1 MARHNVHSYL
11 KLIFQRHHV
20 LRDLEPYVCMF
31 ANCTHPDYL
40 FPDRSSW
47 LSHMEYEHTR
57 QWRCTSQEHPPR
69 TFEKEEDFEAHM
81 RLDHQGSFTEVQISR
96 LKYLNATPSPV
107 TFETCPLCNLDP
119 SSDLEQS
126 GSLAPLS
133 GFAAQQNKKKTTSD
147 QLANHITAHLQSVAV
162 RSLPWL
168 DDGEDD
174 ASSALS
180 ASQKRRG
187 STTSSDAD
195 DVTLEFDDEVPV
207 KITADDSIITN
218 ALPGDIHDEWSFLPP
233 CEYSG
238 HDSDPTLQ
246 AFLQAF
252 YTSDSD
258 VYSLGRSTFPCYL
271 IPFGRNKAFF
281 GRTKELDAIEKALC
295 PQISTGRLEEEYA
308 LLKTFAIC
316 GPGGMG
322 KSQLAIEFVN
332 RNKTLFDAVFFVHAD
347 EHSKLAQDFNSI
359 AIALGLVGKDS
370 PDSKDHVLTR
380 ERVKRWLANPIKT
393 ARRKPSPE
401 DEETASWLLVYDGA
415 DRSEILNVFWPL
427 GGSGSILITTRD
439 PLPWTAY
446 LNLEPFNVEDGAGFL
461 LKMTNRGQEPGEREN
476 ATIISQRLG
485 GLPLALTQ
493 MARFITR
500 RNMTF
505 PEFIQAYSER
515 ESREEMFKFRVE
527 ESNGGGLSNYGHT
540 LASVWAL
547 EVLKDGKAL
556 LDVIS
561 MLDPDGISEHILTA
575 YAENVTLKDY
585 PKSLRAYSAARTELL
600 QCSIV
605 TGNARTHRLFIHRL
619 VQDLSRLRMSSKQY
633 RETFDSTV
641 RLISG
646 VWPYQ
651 PFTWR
656 HGISRWPTCE
666 DLFPHVI
673 RLEELARP
681 FTPDPENV
689 EGDYEYAKLLV
700 DAGW

>member
-1 MARHNVHSYL
+1 
-11 KLIFQRHHV
+11 
-20 LRDLEPYVCMF
+20 
-31 ANCTHPDYL
+31 
-40 FPDRSSW
+40 
-47 LSHMEYEHTR
+47 MEFEHTR

-69 TFEKEEDFEAHM
+69 AFEKEEDFEVHM

-96 LKYLNATPSPV
+96 LKYLNAAPSPV
-107 TFETCPLCNLDP
+107 TFETCPLCNLDS
-119 SSDLEQS
+119 SSDLKQS

-133 GFAAQQNKKKTTSD
+133 GFAALQKKKTASD
-147 QLANHITAHLQSVAV
+147 QLANHIAAHLQSVAV

-174 ASSALS
+174 ATSALS

-187 STTSSDAD
+187 SATSSDAD

-207 KITADDSIITN
+207 KIIADDSIITN
-218 ALPGDIHDEWSFLPP
+218 PLPSDIHDEWSFLPP
-233 CEYSG
+233 YEYSG

-246 AFLQAF
+246 AFLQAL

-258 VYSLGRSTFPCYL
+258 VYRLGRSTLPCYL

-281 GRTKELDAIEKALC
+281 GRTKELEAIEKALC
-295 PQISTGRLEEEYA
+295 PQSSSGRLEEEYA

-332 RNKTLFDAVFFVHAD
+332 RNKTLFDAIFYVHAD

-393 ARRKPSPE
+393 ARRKSSSE
-401 DEETASWLLVYDGA
+401 DEEIASWLLVYDGA
-415 DRSEILNVFWPL
+415 DRSELLNVFWPL

-446 LNLEPFNVEDGAGFL
+446 LNLEPFSVEDGAGFL
-461 LKMTNRGQEPGEREN
+461 LKMTNRGQGPEEREN

-515 ESREEMFKFRVE
+515 EGREEMFKFRVE
-527 ESNGGGLSNYGHT
+527 ESNGGGPSNYGHT

-605 TGNARTHRLFIHRL
+605 TGNARAHRLFIHRL

-673 RLEELARP
+673 RLKELARP

-689 EGDYEYAKLLV
+689 EGDYDYAKLLV